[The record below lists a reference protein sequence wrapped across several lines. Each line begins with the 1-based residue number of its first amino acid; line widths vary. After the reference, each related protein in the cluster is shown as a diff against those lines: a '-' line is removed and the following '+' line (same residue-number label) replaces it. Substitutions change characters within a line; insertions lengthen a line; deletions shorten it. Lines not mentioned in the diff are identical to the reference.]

1 MRISASKKCINDENQ
16 KKGRNEK
23 KTRIL
28 TQSNRHRLEEKI
40 DKKLNTQRT
49 TNSISMERRFM
60 NNSNGTSIQ
69 KKVNDDEKSKAGK
82 K

>member
-1 MRISASKKCINDENQ
+1 MTKTRKKDET
-16 KKGRNEK
+16 KK